1 MFILKKKQLVGRQSD
16 GRHGVFSGAFQVP
29 HLVDGPHD
37 LWVGLGSLLDGL
49 HEPFGGLLCLSL
61 GSLELLPVQPINAS
75 GLVYG
80 ELLLE
85 KFEI

>member
-1 MFILKKKQLVGRQSD
+1 M
-16 GRHGVFSGAFQVP
+16 
-29 HLVDGPHD
+29 
-37 LWVGLGSLLDGL
+37 GLGSLLDGL
-49 HEPFGGLLCLSL
+49 HESFGGLLCLSL
-61 GSLELLPVQPINAS
+61 GSLELLPIQPIKAS